1 VVVAQAARAI
11 TRAAPGRG
19 IMVRGVAQLT
29 DDWWAGVVTMLDTS
43 LAPKRTPP
51 FAKQQTG
58 SAMNKASTLS
68 AKLEHLDV
76 EKGLT
81 LIQESSQLALYF
93 DVIGDVM
100 CFMHDDGSVNMVEN
114 FGRGAITV
122 EAISPENILKV
133 LQHYR
138 PFKEVFKTKV
148 Q

>member
-1 VVVAQAARAI
+1 
-11 TRAAPGRG
+11 
-19 IMVRGVAQLT
+19 
-29 DDWWAGVVTMLDTS
+29 
-43 LAPKRTPP
+43 
-51 FAKQQTG
+51 
-58 SAMNKASTLS
+58 MNKASTLS

-100 CFMHDDGSVNMVEN
+100 CIMHDDGSVNMVEN

-138 PFKEVFKTKV
+138 PFKEVFKTQV